1 MSITWPEMPD
11 KWSDRTPLQKM
22 GTVFINAMG
31 ILGLVGVV
39 VHILF
44 PVQPFTVHD
53 TYDYQN
59 QTLTLSHDRQGAVD
73 CRLYVDGRVVA
84 EHQISST
91 EAWVFSYEALSQI
104 PEFICHD
111 SDAAVIARYNER
123 DARFMV
129 LRNHSE
135 QIQECAVMVADQP
148 ERKIE
153 LRPGMEKEFMV
164 YDFNWSFSCFES
176 WP

>member
-1 MSITWPEMPD
+1 MPD

-39 VHILF
+39 VHILC

-164 YDFNWSFSCFES
+164 YDFNWSFSCFQS